1 MRFMLL
7 KAGVV
12 SLLLLVLSRVL
23 GLVRESVQAAML
35 GTGVGADL
43 VVLLLTLPDWLVGTL
58 ASGALA
64 YGLLPHWARLGPA
77 ALNDSFRHIARQT
90 WWVGLGLAVLLLL
103 LAPWLGRLLAPG
115 AFLSQGDPV
124 AARWTLWA
132 AAALLPWA
140 LMAALWV
147 TRLQH
152 GGDFVGMY
160 GANLVVNGVVIASV
174 LIVGWLPAA
183 GGGWQHVATV
193 MWMAAGLL
201 AAMLLRL
208 GWLGWRL
215 RRLAEGQAAGVHGGV
230 GGVGE
235 GGPHGYQTAL
245 ARWPAVGVWGWAAL
259 AAGLPLLLPLVVRSW
274 VAHSGQGALA
284 EFHYAWKLVELPLG
298 LAIQLAAT
306 LSLPRLTTAFADAEM
321 RHGVL
326 SAAALMPGPL
336 QAARLALVI
345 SWALGCACAAG
356 LLVAAPELTAV
367 LFGWGRMPQ
376 EALVRVADAGW
387 VAAWGLLPQAAL
399 ATGVAML
406 AAQRRLQQAARA
418 LGVAVLVL
426 LGCAWVLP
434 VPTAPQA
441 MGLLNGVLAL
451 AALWVLRSAGH
462 GWQWLPWRPML
473 AVVLPLVAVL
483 LFRWRWPGVHPVVRS
498 MVEVAQDNGLII
510 NMALSLLLASF
521 VAMFIIAIALWT
533 YPDTR
538 QAMAGRRAQSA

>member
-64 YGLLPHWARLGPA
+64 YGLLPHWARLGSA
-77 ALNDSFRHIARQT
+77 GVDVSFRQVMRRT
-90 WWVGLGLAVLLLL
+90 WWVGVGFAVVMGL
-103 LAPWLGRLLAPG
+103 LAPWLGQLLVPG
-115 AFLSQGDPV
+115 AFLPQGDPA
-124 AARWTLWA
+124 AARWTVWA
-132 AAALLPWA
+132 VAALLPWA
-140 LMAALWV
+140 LMAALWA

-152 GGDFVGMY
+152 GSDFVGVY

-174 LIVGWLPAA
+174 LLVGWLPATGEPWPH
-183 GGGWQHVATV
+183 GGVV
-193 MWMAAGLL
+193 MWLAAGLL
-201 AAMLLRL
+201 VAMLLRL

-215 RRLAEGQAAGVHGGV
+215 RRLAGVQAAGGHCAD
-230 GGVGE
+230 
-235 GGPHGYQTAL
+235 QAAL
-245 ARWPAVGVWGWAAL
+245 APWPAVGVWGWAAL

-274 VAHSGQGALA
+274 VSQSGQGALA

-306 LSLPRLTTAFADAEM
+306 LSLPRLTRAFADAET
-321 RHGVL
+321 RHGAL
-326 SAAALMPGPL
+326 SAAALMPGPM

-376 EALVRVADAGW
+376 EALVRVAEAGW

-399 ATGVAML
+399 ATGVAVL
-406 AAQRRLQQAARA
+406 AAQRRLQQAAWA
-418 LGVAVLVL
+418 MGVAALFM

-434 VPTAPQA
+434 VPTAPEA

-462 GWQWLPWRPML
+462 GWQWLPWRAML
-473 AVVLPLVAVL
+473 AVPLPLAAVL
-483 LFRWRWPGVHPVVRS
+483 LLRCIWPGAHPT
-498 MVEVAQDNGLII
+498 AQGMSTVIQDGGLIL
-510 NMALSLLLASF
+510 NMVLSLLLATF
-521 VAMFIIAIALWT
+521 TAMFTIAIAAWT
-533 YPDTR
+533 YPDAR
-538 QAMAGRRAQSA
+538 QAMAGRRAPSA